1 MMKKIADFDPKIIE
15 LNNQVLFGDIWER
28 PGLSKR
34 DRSLITVAALVAL
47 YRTNELPS
55 HLLRA
60 RENGVS
66 FDELAEVF
74 THLAFYAGWP
84 NALTAIRTAIEYW
97 MKPTRRRRCLWYR
110 QMFSLPSGASTKSR
124 SP

>member
-1 MMKKIADFDPKIIE
+1 MVALFLLKDELIGSMFLLTAVDMMKKINDFDPKIIE
-15 LNNQVLFGDIWER
+15 LNNKVLFGDIWER

-60 RENGVS
+60 RENGIS
-66 FDELAEVF
+66 KDELAEVF
-74 THLAFYAGWP
+74 THLAFYVGWP
-84 NALTAIRTAIEYW
+84 NALTAIEYLDE
-97 MKPTRRRRCLWYR
+97 TD
-110 QMFSLPSGASTKSR
+110 QA
-124 SP
+124 